1 MDQIGLDIDK
11 DFFFYKKQKDG
22 GNYQYFLFPTIDKN
36 LIEDALLMKTVDR
49 CIIIN
54 KVVELLRKQKK

>member
-22 GNYQYFLFPTIDKN
+22 GDCEDCFFKKFFKN
-36 LIEDALLMKTVDR
+36 FTYAF
-49 CIIIN
+49 
-54 KVVELLRKQKK
+54 